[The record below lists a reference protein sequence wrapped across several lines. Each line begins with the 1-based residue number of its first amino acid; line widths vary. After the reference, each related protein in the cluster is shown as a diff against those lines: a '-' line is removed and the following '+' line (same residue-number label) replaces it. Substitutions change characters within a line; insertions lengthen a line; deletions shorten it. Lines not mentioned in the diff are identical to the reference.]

1 MWLID
6 SLRKEAVTH
15 ITHPPK
21 TPDEWSTI
29 LRWSTEKRIP
39 DARATAIQYLS
50 SSKLREIQKVQLARE
65 CNIADWLVDS
75 YSELVRRDAEIE
87 EDEENL
93 LGRETTSKLFRIRD
107 KYLQAR
113 YTIMGIGSTYDIDSA
128 IHAAFKAELE
138 VAKFIP

>member
-15 ITHPPK
+15 ITRPPK

-29 LRWSTEKRIP
+29 LRWSTEQRIP

-75 YSELVRRDAEIE
+75 YSRLVKRVAEIE

-93 LGRETTSKLFRIRD
+93 LGRETTSKLF
-107 KYLQAR
+107 
-113 YTIMGIGSTYDIDSA
+113 
-128 IHAAFKAELE
+128 
-138 VAKFIP
+138 